1 MTHGE
6 KKKYK
11 YISNLEND
19 IYYARQIYLMY
30 IYMATHV
37 GTIKRMTNSPFGNW
51 WKKKFPPIFLFP
63 L

>member
-1 MTHGE
+1 MPHVE
-6 KKKYK
+6 KKNYK

-19 IYYARQIYLMY
+19 IYYAPQMYLLY

-51 WKKKFPPIFLFP
+51 
-63 L
+63 